1 MKQRIA
7 GIAALVVC
15 GLVGVAT
22 LAHLVFL
29 VTVVASGR
37 VASMTVEVRDGV
49 VIYSGEMAANGV
61 APEAIVA
68 ALLTD
73 LTILVVVSLVAV
85 LGVALARDRA
95 FGPRTP
101 AAVVAVGAVI
111 AIGGTASALVTSF
124 VDRRHTALAEQLTG
138 GTLPPGPLELP
149 FGFLTVSLLPLVA
162 GVMVM
167 LLSFAFRQGVR
178 LQRDTEGLV

>member
-1 MKQRIA
+1 MKQRVA

-29 VTVVASGR
+29 ITIIASGR
-37 VASMTVEVRDGV
+37 VASTTLEVRDGV
-49 VIYSGEMAANGV
+49 AIYSSEMAANGV

-68 ALLTD
+68 GLLTD
-73 LTILVVVSLVAV
+73 VTILVVVALVAV
-85 LGVALARDRA
+85 LGVALARDKA

-101 AAVVAVGAVI
+101 AAVVAVGTVI

-124 VDRRHTALAEQLTG
+124 VDRRHTALAQHLTG
-138 GTLPPGPLELP
+138 GTVPPGPLELP
-149 FGFLTVSLLPLVA
+149 FGFVTVSLLPLVA

>member
-1 MKQRIA
+1 MQRIA
-7 GIAALVVC
+7 GIAALAVC

-22 LAHLVFL
+22 LAHVAF
-29 VTVVASGR
+29 VVAVITSGR
-37 VASMTVEVRDGV
+37 VAAMTLEVRDGV
-49 VIYSGEMAANGV
+49 VIYSGQAASHAV
-61 APEAIVA
+61 APEAVVA

-73 LTILVVVSLVAV
+73 VTILVVVSLVAV

-101 AAVVAVGAVI
+101 AAVVGVGAVI
-111 AIGGTASALVTSF
+111 AVGGTASALVASF
-124 VDRRHTALAEQLTG
+124 VDRRHAALTEQLLG
-138 GTLPPGPLELP
+138 GALPPGPLELP

-178 LQRDTEGLV
+178 MQRDTEGLV